1 MKRVITTVG
10 TSLFTNY
17 LDRKKDI
24 EPHYK
29 SIKELPH
36 KEWEERRSRIDIIKK
51 SVLGWAK
58 NNPKASAEIA
68 SILKIKESVKDD
80 LEVYLLATD
89 TIVSRLAAEIIEEV
103 LLDNGNIRVMFNPQ
117 TDVIEGLQ
125 VEDYK
130 FFVETGLRKLVER
143 IEQIIN
149 YYPDNVIFN
158 ITGGYKG
165 VIPYLTILGQINRC
179 EIVYIYEETETLIT
193 IPKVPISVDFR
204 VFDRYYEEILQL
216 EEVINNYSRAK
227 NEKFQAFEELEKM
240 GLVEKI
246 DSGAVLSPIG
256 IILFKSF
263 KNQYFVFYCSDD
275 VWDEIQNQRE
285 IQRVIAEKF
294 SNKQIRE
301 NKTEDKN
308 GHYVYD
314 DGNNPNRIYYFEHDG
329 KIYIYKTFE
338 DEEAAKEYIEKSI
351 DKEQIIKKSKKRE
364 WRLKDV

>member
-1 MKRVITTVG
+1 LKRVITTVG
-10 TSLFTNY
+10 TSIFTNY

-36 KEWEERRSRIDIIKK
+36 KEWGDRRSRIDIIKK

-58 NNPKASAEIA
+58 NNSKASAEIA
-68 SILKIKESVKDD
+68 SILKIKENFKDD

-103 LLDNGNIRVMFNPQ
+103 LLDDGDIRVMFNPQ
-117 TDVIEGLQ
+117 SDVIEGLQ

-130 FFVETGLRKLVER
+130 SFVETGLRKLVKR

-193 IPKVPISVDFR
+193 IPKVPITVDFW

-216 EEVINNYSRAK
+216 EEGIDNYSRVRNK
-227 NEKFQAFEELEKM
+227 KFQAFEELEKM

-246 DSGAVLSPIG
+246 DGGAILSPIG
-256 IILFKSF
+256 IILFESF

-285 IQRVIAEKF
+285 IQRIITEKF

-314 DGNNPNRIYYFEHDG
+314 DGNNPNRIYYFKHNG

-338 DEEAAKEYIEKSI
+338 DEEAAKEYIGKSI